1 MVWFDFVVTWREADA
16 VERPLF
22 DLFVGWNVIPS
33 FEIFVAVDGHPIAPE
48 DSTLVSVDVTSAGDG
63 AFGCVLEVA
72 LCLVLLLTF
81 FLVEGFVSE
90 GGSNFLSDGV
100 KHVSR
105 SPMSVIEIEMSVIR
119 TIAMSSTVST
129 WC

>member
-1 MVWFDFVVTWREADA
+1 
-16 VERPLF
+16 
-22 DLFVGWNVIPS
+22 
-33 FEIFVAVDGHPIAPE
+33 
-48 DSTLVSVDVTSAGDG
+48 
-63 AFGCVLEVA
+63 
-72 LCLVLLLTF
+72 LLTF